1 MTAHSHAS
9 PSAPPTP
16 LAPSAP
22 APASSPIPFSA
33 TLRGLWFLTWKSRLT
48 WRQWPAL
55 AGTIL
60 SAALLAFLVL
70 RKSEG
75 PALDYFYWLSAA
87 YILLGI
93 PLYCLAVFGG
103 LIRDELQ
110 SNTLSFL
117 ITRPMSRARFILTRF
132 LCQLAWV
139 QLLGLAA
146 GLALLAT
153 GAVCGVSGVP
163 RFAALFLGTQAI
175 AFLVFGALATFLG
188 LLHRRYL
195 VLGTIYGLVVEVGI
209 GQIPTNINT
218 LAMTRHLRT
227 LLGHN
232 SDLARIYE
240 WSTEP
245 TGVALLVLL
254 FTALIFLALSAI
266 LFTWREYLGSEE
278 MLK

>member
-1 MTAHSHAS
+1 MNGSIE
-9 PSAPPTP
+9 PS
-16 LAPSAP
+16 
-22 APASSPIPFSA
+22 PASSAVPRSSSSDTPFAA
-33 TLRGLWFLTWKSRLT
+33 TLRGLWLLT
-48 WRQWPAL
+48 WRSRVSLRQTPSL

-60 SAALLAFLVL
+60 PPALLSFLVL
-70 RKSEG
+70 RTSG
-75 PALDYFYWLSAA
+75 QAAFDFFYWLAAA
-87 YILLGI
+87 YLLLAI

-103 LIRDELQ
+103 LIRDDLQ

-117 ITRPMSRARFILTRF
+117 ITRPMSRARFLLTRF
-132 LCQLAWV
+132 ICQLAWV

-153 GAVCGVSGVP
+153 GVMFSIPGVLRLTG
-163 RFAALFLGTQAI
+163 LFLATQAI
-175 AFLVFGALATFLG
+175 GIFVFGGLATFFG

-209 GQIPTNINT
+209 GQIPTNINA

-232 SDLARIYE
+232 PDVARIYQ
-240 WSTEP
+240 WSTDG

-254 FTALIFLALSAI
+254 ATALFFLILSAI
-266 LFTWREYLGSEE
+266 LFTLREYLGAEE
-278 MLK
+278 TLK